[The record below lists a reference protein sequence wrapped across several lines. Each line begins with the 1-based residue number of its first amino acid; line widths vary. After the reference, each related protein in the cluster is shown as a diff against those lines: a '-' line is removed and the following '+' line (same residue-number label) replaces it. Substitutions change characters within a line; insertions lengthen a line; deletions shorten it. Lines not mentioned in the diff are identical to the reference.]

1 MATARKVAVTG
12 ASGMVGRHV
21 AAALSRAK
29 MQCTPVGRAQ
39 WDLRRWA
46 SDEELDAILSGCDAI
61 VHAGAAVPS
70 PGRPVAPRDILDAN
84 VRACFCLGDWALRR
98 GKAIVLV
105 SGATVY
111 ATGGARAIKEDDAT
125 TSRPDSGLYGLSKLL
140 AEQLL
145 DSLAAQGLKL
155 CILRPSS
162 IYGAGMPETRM
173 VAAML
178 AKARRGEDLRL
189 LPPVRDR
196 VNLVHAADVADATLR
211 ALKKEAWGVF
221 NVGGPDAVS
230 IADIANACVAVAGR
244 GKVIAPA
251 DDASEGS
258 LRYALDSS
266 RATAAF
272 GYSPHIGLQEG
283 LRRTMAGEL

>member
-1 MATARKVAVTG
+1 MPALRNVAVTG

-21 AAALSRAK
+21 VAALSRAGMK
-29 MQCTPVGRAQ
+29 CTPVGRSQ

-46 SDEELDAILSGCDAI
+46 GDQELDAILSGCEAI

-70 PGRPVAPRDILDAN
+70 PGRSIPPQDILDAN
-84 VRACFCLGDWALRR
+84 VRACYCLGDWARRR
-98 GKAIVLV
+98 GMSFVLV

-111 ATGGARAIKEDDAT
+111 AMGGSQAIKEDDAI

-140 AEQLL
+140 AEQVL

-155 CILRPSS
+155 CILRPAS

-178 AKARRGEDLRL
+178 AKACRGEELRL

-196 VNLVHAADVADATLR
+196 VSLVHAGDVADATLR
-211 ALKKEAWGVF
+211 ALQSEAWGVF
-221 NVGGPDAVS
+221 NVGGPNPVS

-251 DDASEGS
+251 GDASEGS
-258 LRYALDSS
+258 LKYALDSS
-266 RATAAF
+266 KAAAAF
-272 GYSPHIGLQEG
+272 GYSPRIGLKEG
-283 LRRTMAGEL
+283 LQRTMAGEF